1 MTELFISFYK
11 KSIKKL
17 LRGIQQ
23 ETPQG
28 SCFNEIQITILSA
41 NNMLINCSLSY
52 YRSRAPA
59 LCNLS
64 EDTRII
70 PADIQGVLG
79 PIPHTIRG
87 FLHSYQ
93 SLAPTCAKFKQCIAC
108 SETVIDKYRKE
119 GVEFVFKVLNSGS
132 YLEEVTGLSELQLT
146 AEMCDVSL
154 FVVVYIM

>member
-1 MTELFISFYK
+1 
-11 KSIKKL
+11 
-17 LRGIQQ
+17 
-23 ETPQG
+23 
-28 SCFNEIQITILSA
+28 
-41 NNMLINCSLSY
+41 MLINCSLSF

-93 SLAPTCAKFKQCIAC
+93 SVAPTCAKFKQCIAC

-154 FVVVYIM
+154 FVVVYIMSARLCFAQGRSEVRGTAVLPKNDIGMFTNLKSRSF